1 MLRMTW
7 LIYSVWNVDYEGFN
21 YSSIFD
27 PYRIVGRLTVLSVE
41 CLFKVNIIGI
51 FVIKFII
58 IEVEMK
64 CSVNIENVLKI
75 SRGTNK
81 T

>member
-1 MLRMTW
+1 MIEALSLHLEHILRERHSPVQCVGLQRFVPR
-7 LIYSVWNVDYEGFN
+7 LIWQF
-21 YSSIFD
+21 
-27 PYRIVGRLTVLSVE
+27 LLS
-41 CLFKVNIIGI
+41 VNIITSSRDTI
-51 FVIKFII
+51 HCNK
-58 IEVEMK
+58 VEMK

>member
-1 MLRMTW
+1 MKSGMLITE
-7 LIYSVWNVDYEGFN
+7 V
-21 YSSIFD
+21 SIFS
-27 PYRIVGRLTVLSVE
+27 PYLIPSRFVGRLTVPVPGVG

-64 CSVNIENVLKI
+64 CSVNIENVLKM
-75 SRGTNK
+75 SRGSNK

>member
-1 MLRMTW
+1 MKSGMLITEVSIISPY
-7 LIYSVWNVDYEGFN
+7 LIPSRF
-21 YSSIFD
+21 
-27 PYRIVGRLTVLSVE
+27 VGRLTVPVPSVE

-75 SRGTNK
+75 SHGTNK

>member
-1 MLRMTW
+1 MKSGMLITEVSIISPY
-7 LIYSVWNVDYEGFN
+7 LIPCRF
-21 YSSIFD
+21 
-27 PYRIVGRLTVLSVE
+27 VGRLTVFVPSVE
-41 CLFKVNIIGI
+41 CLFKVNIIDI

-75 SRGTNK
+75 SHGTNK